1 MTPLMNLFLT
11 SFPSGRTSVLRLGLA
26 ALGMVCLFPG
36 GSFASA
42 GSEDEKRPSIA
53 EPYGVERY
61 KKLWSTP
68 LFNVPVK
75 VEAPKVAPAPAAA
88 PAVSGFTLRGI
99 AEVQG
104 TQYVYLE
111 DRTGTLHELPV
122 NQPVGDLEVTKIT
135 LGDQAATHSV
145 SLRSGANTF
154 VLQFDLTTQPSPP
167 APVKADRDADPAA
180 SARSPQATSEDRSG
194 GPRAPTTPAGAAEEV
209 DESVSELEW
218 IDEEDAEVWIDEEDT
233 GNESSSKVVPRDRR
247 WRSQRAPSS

>member
-26 ALGMVCLFPG
+26 ALGMVCLFSG

-167 APVKADRDADPAA
+167 APVKADRDEAVETPKPTSAAPNKGMEAAPA
-180 SARSPQATSEDRSG
+180 SAADSEEPDSDVQLIEEG
-194 GPRAPTTPAGAAEEV
+194 EAE
-209 DESVSELEW
+209 EW
-218 IDEEDAEVWIDEEDT
+218 IDEESEEWIEKPSKTAPRNRWWRDHR
-233 GNESSSKVVPRDRR
+233 GLSS
-247 WRSQRAPSS
+247 